1 MSPVTGL
8 PGRSQAKAGHFLL
21 ALVLAPAIAHADFRE
36 FKAVPVNTELGAKV
50 TRAAEASLKDF
61 PKLTAENLAL
71 SVIDLT
77 KLESPIRGDYHGD
90 ASFYPASLVKLFF
103 MVETYREFAASGSE
117 EVKSSKTLDRY
128 NGEDA
133 KNQKKTLTPEIERAL
148 REMIQI
154 SDNDAAAFLLDILT
168 DTCSGSELKGKALED
183 FIDRRRKLNRYF
195 ASLGYDISA
204 MIKPWSFGPFG
215 RDMQIMGENKMNR
228 NRASANSFAS
238 LLLWIVRRHAVSPQ
252 ASDAM
257 MSLLERPL
265 SPMRSTENQVK
276 EFFGESLPPGTKL
289 WSKEG
294 DTSEV
299 RHDAA
304 YIELPSGRKLV
315 VVILTRGAADD
326 KTMLPLIGEH
336 VLEEIDGK

>member
-1 MSPVTGL
+1 MFRFL
-8 PGRSQAKAGHFLL
+8 P
-21 ALVLAPAIAHADFRE
+21 ALCFFPSFAYADFRE
-36 FKAVPVNTELGAKV
+36 FKAVPVNAELGARI

-61 PKLTAENLAL
+61 PRLTTDNLAL

-77 KLESPIRGDYHGD
+77 KPDAPIRADYHGD

-103 MVETYREFAASGSE
+103 MVETYHQG
-117 EVKSSKTLDRY
+117 K
-128 NGEDA
+128 
-133 KNQKKTLTPEIERAL
+133 LTPEIERAL
-148 REMIQI
+148 REMIWV
-154 SDNDAAAFLLDILT
+154 SDNDAAGFLLDILT
-168 DTCSGSELKGKALED
+168 DTCSGSELEGKALED

-195 ASLGYDISA
+195 ATLGYDISA
-204 MIKPWSFGPFG
+204 MMKPWSFGPFG
-215 RDMQIMGENKMNR
+215 RDMQAMGENKVNR

-238 LLLWIVRRHAVSPQ
+238 LLLWIVRRHAISPQ

-265 SPMRSTENQVK
+265 SPPRPTENQVK

-304 YIELPSGRKLV
+304 YLELPSGRKLV

-326 KTMLPLIGEH
+326 KTLLPAIGKHLLAE
-336 VLEEIDGK
+336 LEASK

>member
-1 MSPVTGL
+1 LGDVRRLLIAVLLFL
-8 PGRSQAKAGHFLL
+8 PL
-21 ALVLAPAIAHADFRE
+21 AARADFRE
-36 FKAVPVNTELGAKV
+36 FKAVPVDAGLGAKL
-50 TRAAEASLKDF
+50 TRAADASLKDF
-61 PKLTAENLAL
+61 PKLTADNLAL

-77 KLESPIRGDYHGD
+77 KPDAPVRADYHGD

-103 MVETYREFAASGSE
+103 MIETYHQG
-117 EVKSSKTLDRY
+117 KI
-128 NGEDA
+128 
-133 KNQKKTLTPEIERAL
+133 TPEIERAL
-148 REMIQI
+148 REMIEV

-168 DTCSGSELKGKALED
+168 DTCSGSELEGKALED
-183 FIDRRRKLNRYF
+183 FIDRHRKLNRSF
-195 ASLGYDISA
+195 ATLGYDISA

-215 RDMQIMGENKMNR
+215 RDMQIMGENKVNR

-238 LLLWIVRRHAVSPQ
+238 LLLWIVRRHAVSAP
-252 ASDAM
+252 ASTAM

-265 SPMRSTENQVK
+265 SPPRPTENQVK

-315 VVILTRGAADD
+315 VVILTRGAADE
-326 KTMLPLIGEH
+326 KTLLPTIGKHLLAE
-336 VLEEIDGK
+336 LGEDGK

>member
-1 MSPVTGL
+1 M
-8 PGRSQAKAGHFLL
+8 LL
-21 ALVLAPAIAHADFRE
+21 LVPLIARGDYRE
-36 FKAVPVNTELGAKV
+36 FRAVPIDPVFAAAL
-50 TRAAEASLKDF
+50 TRTADATLKNY
-61 PKLTAENLAL
+61 PKLNADNLAL

-77 KLESPIRGDYHGD
+77 KPDTVVRADYHGD

-103 MVETYREFAASGSE
+103 MVETYHQ
-117 EVKSSKTLDRY
+117 SK
-128 NGEDA
+128 
-133 KNQKKTLTPEIERAL
+133 LTPEIERAL
-148 REMIQI
+148 REMIRV

-168 DTCSGSELKGKALED
+168 DTASGSELEGKALEE
-183 FIDRRRKLNRYF
+183 FIERRRKLNRYF

-215 RDMQIMGENKMNR
+215 RDMQIMGENKINR

-238 LLLWIVRRHAVSPQ
+238 LLLWIVRRHAISPQ

-265 SPMRSTENQVK
+265 APPRPDENQVK
-276 EFFGESLPPGTKL
+276 DFFGESLPPGTKL

-304 YIELPSGRKLV
+304 YVELPNGRKLL

-326 KTMLPLIGEH
+326 KTLLPAIGKRLLAE
-336 VLEEIDGK
+336 LAN